1 MEIRGGGG
9 RIRGGGGGCNILC
22 VNSVFCYCPGFLR
35 GPHDYSS
42 GRYKKDQTPP
52 SSSSSSSS
60 FLPPTLRVLRQ
71 DATCSFRKTTFIPEC
86 LWGCRRSV
94 KSAKSNA

>member
-1 MEIRGGGG
+1 MFTHTALTDPDRKIRKVVA
-9 RIRGGGGGCNILC
+9 R
-22 VNSVFCYCPGFLR
+22 FFLICLVAVE
-35 GPHDYSS
+35 PHDYSS